1 MTEAQKILYAKNYID
16 KMANGQNPLTDE
28 ALPDDDLLNNVKI
41 TRCLF
46 FVSSLLQELVDLKS
60 GPQTTEQKHTYN
72 KPKTTFEATK
82 EMIDGFPYDN
92 THEMYIKQVVD
103 YFNAFAEANG
113 MRKVYTTAVLDWL
126 TKNEYLLDVTTDG
139 ENHKAV
145 SGLGKQYGVFSQLR
159 KDSEGKCY
167 SLITLNESA
176 QRLVAEHINE
186 IAAEQKFDKKYLSY
200 GHRTPYNRT
209 PYKY

>member
-46 FVSSLLQELVDLKS
+46 YVSSLLQELVELKS
-60 GPQTTEQKHTYN
+60 EPQTTEQKHTYN

-92 THEMYIKQVVD
+92 THEMYIKQVV
-103 YFNAFAEANG
+103 E
-113 MRKVYTTAVLDWL
+113 L

>member
-1 MTEAQKILYAKNYID
+1 M
-16 KMANGQNPLTDE
+16 
-28 ALPDDDLLNNVKI
+28 
-41 TRCLF
+41 
-46 FVSSLLQELVDLKS
+46 
-60 GPQTTEQKHTYN
+60 
-72 KPKTTFEATK
+72 
-82 EMIDGFPYDN
+82 
-92 THEMYIKQVVD
+92 D

-139 ENHKAV
+139 EKHKAV

-167 SLITLNESA
+167 SLITLNENA

-200 GHRTPYNRT
+200 GHRTPY
-209 PYKY
+209 KY